1 MWSEWRQSG
10 GKVRQRSWSALM
22 VSALWMHSFVR
33 NIWGSVWACSQ
44 LPCHRMFVS
53 ANPVGRNHTYIVG
66 LNCFLFPSHRG
77 CSLINC
83 AKNSPWWRVKWATGV
98 DFKSSFSIGYMFTG
112 HSQRAY
118 LSPQVW
124 CKRGAEGEGAGLVG
138 GGWGGGVWWGGVR
151 GSIGQGSCVLE
162 PAKDCASQA
171 CSVPLN
177 GSLNS

>member
-1 MWSEWRQSG
+1 MPLHG
-10 GKVRQRSWSALM
+10 GKVSQCSWS
-22 VSALWMHSFVR
+22 VR
-33 NIWGSVWACSQ
+33 FGCTLLSETYGAPYEPAVCSPAITR
-44 LPCHRMFVS
+44 LLELT
-53 ANPVGRNHTYIVG
+53 PVGRNRTYIVG

-83 AKNSPWWRVKWATGV
+83 AKNSLWWRVKWATGV
-98 DFKSSFSIGYMFTG
+98 DFTSSFSIGYMFTG
-112 HSQRAY
+112 HSQR
-118 LSPQVW
+118 S
-124 CKRGAEGEGAGLVG
+124 GAREGLRVMVRV
-138 GGWGGGVWWGGVR
+138 GGWGVGVR